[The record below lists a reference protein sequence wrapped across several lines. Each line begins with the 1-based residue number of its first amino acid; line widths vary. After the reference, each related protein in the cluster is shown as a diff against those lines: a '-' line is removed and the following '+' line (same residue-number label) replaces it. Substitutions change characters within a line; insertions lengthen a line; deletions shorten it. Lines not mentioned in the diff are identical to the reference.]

1 MGYIGA
7 NYHSHLTT
15 YLLCPTHEVPLARGS
30 TTPKKRGTNKTKT
43 TPPKPRARRKAPAR
57 PAKGPVKGRAGA
69 KKPVEVGRT
78 KRTFK
83 GRALRLLGL
92 LGLLVL
98 AMLAIDVALL
108 WERVGTRMAGRAH
121 DEPAR
126 ITGVVPRLQPGASA
140 SAAAWQSTWE
150 QLGYRSVD
158 EVRGPGQFQIAGARW
173 VVFPP
178 GGAAHIVRVRD
189 RTVRSIKRLDDDS
202 DVPALEFPLPAL
214 SLLTNDGRERRSVV
228 PLSDIPVHLQR
239 AVVAIEDERFYKH
252 VGVDPRGVA
261 RAMLANLQ
269 ARGVAQGGSTIT
281 QQLAKNMFLSADRT
295 MVRKGQEALIAG
307 VLEARYS
314 KDRIL
319 EAYLNEIYLGQRG
332 GFAILGVAE
341 AARAW
346 FGKGVGALT
355 LSESALLAGAIHA
368 PNRLAPWKHPEAAK
382 ERRDRVLAKM
392 RALQAA
398 PEREID
404 RALAAAVT
412 VAKPRAVSRSAPW
425 FIDGLVASLRDRYTP
440 EALHR
445 DGLELVTTLDPR
457 LQRVA
462 EDAAT
467 TFLAALKTEQPAL
480 FANGAPQLAL
490 LALDPR
496 DGSIRAHVGG
506 GDYGVSQFDRV
517 ADARRQP
524 GSAMKPIV
532 LASALQARWPH
543 LGPNSVVLDVA
554 LSVDGAGP
562 GGTPWSPGNWD
573 GRFRGPMSLRRAT
586 ELSRNLPF
594 VRLGMNTGLDRL
606 VETAHVMG
614 IESSLRAVPSLA
626 IGSQEVSPL
635 ELAVTYATL
644 ANGGRRVTPRSLE
657 GVRARDGAW
666 LERNGSHTQVG
677 IDPRVAAVVTDILSG
692 VVERGTGK
700 HVRAAG
706 FEHPVA
712 AKTGTSN
719 DSRDGWMVGY
729 TPDLVVVAWVGFDQ
743 ERSLG
748 LPSTRTAVPLWT
760 EFMVGAQ
767 PFLSGASFARPAGL
781 QDLLDDPLEDES
793 LFADEEPSEAAA
805 APKGPK
811 GKARKDKR
819 KPKPQRLL
827 REDRK
832 RRKDEARALREME

>member
-1 MGYIGA
+1 M
-7 NYHSHLTT
+7 
-15 YLLCPTHEVPLARGS
+15 ARGS
-30 TTPKKRGTNKTKT
+30 TTPKKRGSNKKNT
-43 TPPKPRARRKAPAR
+43 PKPKARARRKAPAR
-57 PAKGPVKGRAGA
+57 PARGPVKGA
-69 KKPVEVGRT
+69 KTPRKPQTVGRP

-83 GRALRLLGL
+83 GRVLRLLGM

-98 AMLAIDVALL
+98 GALAIDVAIL
-108 WERVGTRMAGRAH
+108 WEKVGTRMAGRAH

-126 ITGVVPRLQPGASA
+126 ITGLVPRLQPGASA
-140 SAAAWQSTWE
+140 SAVAWRSTWE
-150 QLGYRSVD
+150 QLGYREVD
-158 EVRGPGQFQIAGARW
+158 TVRGPGQFQMSGTRW

-178 GGAAHIVRVRD
+178 GEGAHVVAVRAGAVRD
-189 RTVRSIKRLDDDS
+189 IKRQDDDTT
-202 DVPALEFPLPAL
+202 VPALDFPLPAL

-239 AVVAIEDERFYKH
+239 AVVAIEDERFYRH
-252 VGVDPRGVA
+252 AGVDPRGIA

-295 MVRKGQEALIAG
+295 LVRKGQEALIAG
-307 VLEARYS
+307 ILEVRYG

-332 GFAILGVAE
+332 GFAILGMSE

-346 FGKGVGALT
+346 FGKDVGALT

-368 PNRLAPWKHPEAAK
+368 PNRLAPWKHPKASK
-382 ERRDRVLAKM
+382 ERRDRVLNRM
-392 RALQAA
+392 RELEAA
-398 PEREID
+398 PAADID
-404 RALAAAVT
+404 RALAAPVTLTQPQT
-412 VAKPRAVSRSAPW
+412 VARTAPW
-425 FIDGLVASLRDRYTP
+425 FVDGLVASIRSRYTP

-457 LQRVA
+457 LQRAAEKVA
-462 EDAAT
+462 SE
-467 TFLAALKTEQPAL
+467 FLRAFEADH
-480 FANGAPQLAL
+480 PQLFKGEDSPQIAL
-490 LALDPR
+490 LALDPQ

-506 GDYGVSQFDRV
+506 SSYGVSQFDR
-517 ADARRQP
+517 ATDAKRQP

-543 LGPNSVVLDVA
+543 LGPDSIVLDVA
-554 LSVDGAGP
+554 LTVEDAGP
-562 GGTPWSPGNWD
+562 GGRSWSPGNWD
-573 GRFRGPMSLRRAT
+573 GRFRGPMTLRKAT

-594 VRLGMNTGLDRL
+594 VRLGMNTGLDNL

-614 IESSLRAVPSLA
+614 IESPLRAIPSLS
-626 IGSQEVSPL
+626 IGAQEVTPI
-635 ELAVTYATL
+635 ELAVAYATL
-644 ANGGRRVTPRSLE
+644 ANGGRRVEPRMLT

-666 LERNGSHTQVG
+666 LERTSAHSQVG
-677 IDPRVAAVVTDILSG
+677 IDPRVAAVVTDILTG

-700 HVRAAG
+700 QVRDAG
-706 FEHPVA
+706 FRLPVA

-760 EFMVGAQ
+760 RFMVSAQ
-767 PFLSGASFARPAGL
+767 PFLQGEAFPHPAGVR
-781 QDLLDDPLEDES
+781 DLLSDPLEDES
-793 LFADEEPSEAAA
+793 LFESEPDAADENPRA
-805 APKGPK
+805 
-811 GKARKDKR
+811 KARSERQKKR
-819 KPKPQRLL
+819 AAKKLK
-827 REDRK
+827 REDEK
-832 RRKDEARALREME
+832 RRKAEARALREME